1 MLSPNDD
8 GIVVVEVGRDA
19 AMDVDTVPEALRAR
33 LGPAATAGLLEAL
46 DEAGREWKADVTS
59 LAVDRFDR
67 RLVEEASGLRQ
78 EITKADA
85 GLRQELTTVAAGLR
99 QELTTVAAG
108 LRQQISTLEA
118 GLRHE
123 MTTLEAGLRQETT
136 TLAASLRQ
144 EMAGVE
150 VRLHRELAD
159 MRFDL
164 LKWSFLFWIGQ
175 VVAITAIMGV
185 MLRAL

>member
-118 GLRHE
+118 GLR
-123 MTTLEAGLRQETT
+123 QETT

>member
-1 MLSPNDD
+1 LLSPNDD
-8 GIVVVEVGRDA
+8 GIVVVEVGKDA
-19 AMDVDTVPEALRAR
+19 AMDVDTVPEALWAR

-78 EITKADA
+78 EITKSDA
-85 GLRQELTTVAAGLR
+85 GLRQELTTVAAGFRKELATIEAGLR
-99 QELTTVAAG
+99 QELTTVAA
-108 LRQQISTLEA
+108 
-118 GLRHE
+118 
-123 MTTLEAGLRQETT
+123 
-136 TLAASLRQ
+136 SLRQ
-144 EMAGVE
+144 EIGGVE

-185 MLRAL
+185 ML

>member
-1 MLSPNDD
+1 LLSPNDD

-118 GLRHE
+118 GLR
-123 MTTLEAGLRQETT
+123 QETT

>member
-1 MLSPNDD
+1 LLSPNDD

-33 LGPAATAGLLEAL
+33 LGPAATAGLVEAL

-118 GLRHE
+118 GLR
-123 MTTLEAGLRQETT
+123 QETT